1 MFSVIVL
8 AISFVA
14 FAQAHGDHSH
24 DQQPIPPDADWATR
38 HMAEEHHIT
47 SFDAGAFFN
56 LHDYEGT
63 NEWTEDDILITYG
76 LKDESTNHISQAEK
90 DKAVQ
95 TVIDLYDRDHS
106 NTISF
111 AEFVMG
117 DVNGVK
123 LPDFGFGPG
132 HHGDDEYGM

>member
-1 MFSVIVL
+1 MLFSIL
-8 AISFVA
+8 IPAFGLVA
-14 FAQAHGDHSH
+14 LAQAHGDHGL
-24 DQQPIPPDADWATR
+24 DQQPFPPDADWATR
-38 HMAEEHHIT
+38 HMAEEHHIN

-76 LKDESTNHISQAEK
+76 LKDSSTSHIPQAEK

-95 TVIDLYDRDHS
+95 AVIDLYDKDHS
-106 NTISF
+106 NTISH

-117 DVNGVK
+117 DLNGVK
-123 LPDFGFGPG
+123 LPDFG
-132 HHGDDEYGM
+132 